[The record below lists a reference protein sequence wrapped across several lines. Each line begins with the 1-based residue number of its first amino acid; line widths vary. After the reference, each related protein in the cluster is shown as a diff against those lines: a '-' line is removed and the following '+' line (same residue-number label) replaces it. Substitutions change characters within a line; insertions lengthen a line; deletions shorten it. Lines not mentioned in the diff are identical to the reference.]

1 MSSSL
6 LTRAVRLSDR
16 NHRLEDELEL
26 RKRLQLRASSDA
38 RMENAEEGEIVMSPT
53 PPSMQQSHTEQ
64 TLRQLKE
71 RYAVIL
77 DQLASYPAD
86 LACPDDVTKEGLKY
100 AQGLL
105 ATGKGVFALY
115 EERMCQQ
122 EAQRVRLEARR
133 IRQEMERE
141 VQDTTREFNLAM
153 RAVSIFLECFRT
165 SFLTVLSQ
173 LLENNE
179 HSASLTSALDALDSD
194 EKQRILCRRLPVQRT
209 RQVDDVIALCVD
221 CALKKVGAK
230 KDVDE
235 WTTKTKVEL
244 CETRRSVE
252 DQLERRLHAILNQVV
267 FG

>member
-1 MSSSL
+1 
-6 LTRAVRLSDR
+6 
-16 NHRLEDELEL
+16 
-26 RKRLQLRASSDA
+26 
-38 RMENAEEGEIVMSPT
+38 
-53 PPSMQQSHTEQ
+53 MQQSHTEQ

-77 DQLASYPAD
+77 DQLASYPAA

-153 RAVSIFLECFRT
+153 RA
-165 SFLTVLSQ
+165 

-179 HSASLTSALDALDSD
+179 HSASLTSALDALD

-235 WTTKTKVEL
+235 WTTKTKVDL
-244 CETRRSVE
+244 CETRRSVK